1 MEPILELA
9 LRLPPR
15 SSRHLLREL
24 HGQLKTA
31 IIEGRLKP
39 GLRLPPTRTLAS
51 GLGVSRNTAVAAYDL
66 LLSEGYLVARRGDGT
81 YVADVIPRLSG
92 AAASRHSD
100 SKRTAS
106 TSARDRC
113 LNPFWWNRSRAP
125 LLRPDSTA
133 RFDFATGLPD
143 SSIFPFDIWR
153 RLSARALR
161 VLSSSPARYGD
172 SEGRWT
178 LREAIARH
186 VSFARA
192 VACEPDD
199 IVVTSGAQQAFDL
212 LARILVTPSRT
223 VVAVENPGYP
233 PTRAAFAAA
242 GAKVVPVP
250 VDEEGLIVQRLPAG
264 ASVICV
270 TPSHQFP
277 MGTAM
282 SASRRAALLEF
293 AQKHRSVI
301 LEDDYDAEFRFGG
314 RPLDAL
320 QTLDRSESVFYIGT
334 FSKSLFPAIRL
345 GFVVTPR
352 WARDVLVTAK
362 RCADA
367 HCALHTQDT
376 LAAFIA
382 DGHLARH
389 VRRMRQ
395 LYSRRRELLLKILE
409 CDFNRWLDPIPQ
421 SAGLHFT
428 AYMKSP
434 DALSESGERGSMDAV
449 VDEALKHDVGVRSL
463 RPFFAGK
470 PTKAGLIFGY
480 GAISEGA
487 IEEGLKRLR
496 KVWA

>member
-1 MEPILELA
+1 MEPIFELA
-9 LRLPPR
+9 LRLPSR

-92 AAASRHSD
+92 TAASRNSD
-100 SKRTAS
+100 SNRAAS
-106 TSARDRC
+106 TSTRDRS
-113 LNPFWWNRSRAP
+113 LNAFWWNLSRRP
-125 LLRPDSTA
+125 LLRPDSA
-133 RFDFATGLPD
+133 AKFDFATGLPD
-143 SSIFPFDIWR
+143 SSIFPFDVWR
-153 RLSARALR
+153 RLSVRALR
-161 VLSSSPARYGD
+161 TLSSSPARYGE
-172 SEGRWT
+172 SEGRST

-212 LARILVTPSRT
+212 LARVLVTPSRT
-223 VVAVENPGYP
+223 IVAVENPGYP

-242 GAKVVPVP
+242 GAKVVSIP
-250 VDEEGLIVQRLPAG
+250 VDEEGLVVQRLPPG
-264 ASVICV
+264 TSVICV

-282 SASRRAALLEF
+282 STARRAALLEF

-320 QTLDRSESVFYIGT
+320 QTLDRNESVFYIGT
-334 FSKSLFPAIRL
+334 FSKSLFPAIR
-345 GFVVTPR
+345 
-352 WARDVLVTAK
+352 
-362 RCADA
+362 
-367 HCALHTQDT
+367 
-376 LAAFIA
+376 
-382 DGHLARH
+382 
-389 VRRMRQ
+389 
-395 LYSRRRELLLKILE
+395 
-409 CDFNRWLDPIPQ
+409 
-421 SAGLHFT
+421 
-428 AYMKSP
+428 
-434 DALSESGERGSMDAV
+434 
-449 VDEALKHDVGVRSL
+449 
-463 RPFFAGK
+463 
-470 PTKAGLIFGY
+470 
-480 GAISEGA
+480 
-487 IEEGLKRLR
+487 
-496 KVWA
+496 